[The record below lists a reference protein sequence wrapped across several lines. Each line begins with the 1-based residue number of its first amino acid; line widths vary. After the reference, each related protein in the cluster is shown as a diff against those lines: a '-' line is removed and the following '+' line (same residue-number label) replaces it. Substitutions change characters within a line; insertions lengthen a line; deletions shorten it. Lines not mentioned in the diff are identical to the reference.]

1 MISIDL
7 FAKDAAALRGFENLP
22 LLVEAAESQLRQATD
37 FAEIEA
43 AVKSLVGT
51 IIAAPLSIF
60 DRALCEGD
68 YVGALTGFVFAIPG
82 LDMFGGDSETRWKMV
97 GNWIDACFPEG
108 TAKAMFDSR
117 MLEDELREKALAF
130 ALSGKEHDSKF
141 KSWYQILLLHNILTD
156 AYYYHFD
163 TFAEA
168 A

>member
-1 MISIDL
+1 MITIDL
-7 FAKDAAALRGFENLP
+7 FAKDAFALRGFENLP
-22 LLVEAAESQLRQATD
+22 RLVEAAESQLRQATD
-37 FAEIEA
+37 PAEIEA

-60 DRALCEGD
+60 DRALCERD
-68 YVGALTGFVFAIPG
+68 YVAALTGFVFAIPG
-82 LDMFGGDSETRWKMV
+82 LEMLGGDSETRWKLV

-108 TAKAMFDSR
+108 TAKAMFDSM

-130 ALSGKEHDSKF
+130 ARSGKDDAKF
-141 KSWYQILLLHNILTD
+141 KSWYQLLLMHNILTD
-156 AYYYHFD
+156 AYYYHCE